1 MEKKTP
7 KDRYNKTLSDPR
19 FGFGKKRKNLKDTN
33 DNKKLDKYTF
43 DSLKGK
49 EGQV

>member
-19 FGFGKKRKNLKDTN
+19 FGKKRKNLKDTN
-33 DNKKLDKYTF
+33 DNKNLDKYTF